1 MVEFNNGVKIEVFM
15 QKREFKDAMI
25 EMADNVTRRI
35 RDYSDEI
42 TLNYRTKEG
51 QVLQGTDLNG
61 AQTVLYVILNK
72 LLKEFEPRTEDYAKV
87 EKELCTFF
95 DISYEREINVKKE
108 EELS

>member
-1 MVEFNNGVKIEVFM
+1 M

-25 EMADNVTRRI
+25 EMSDNVSRRI

-72 LLKEFEPRTEDYAKV
+72 LLKEFEPKTEDYAKT
-87 EKELCTFF
+87 EKELCEFF
-95 DISYEREINVKKE
+95 DVSYHREVNVKKD

>member
-72 LLKEFEPRTEDYAKV
+72 LLKEFEPITEDYAKI

>member
-72 LLKEFEPRTEDYAKV
+72 LLEDFEPKDNTYEKI
-87 EKELCTFF
+87 EKEICDLFE
-95 DISYEREINVKKE
+95 ISYDSRTYEE